1 MNKDKYA
8 LLVIDMQLVAFDGK
22 ITPPITIGSQLL
34 SSVSTLIEYCRS
46 EELPVIYTQT
56 RALSG
61 QPYSTDVHG
70 WEIHP
75 EVAPSTDEYIVF
87 KVGPSG
93 FENPELDKVLTKL
106 DVGSVIVCGIWSEGC
121 VAFTCES
128 ALELGYD
135 VYLAADAH
143 GTVRNSDTEAA
154 IVIAEQNDKLGQ
166 RNVIVLKTGDIEA
179 HLGRG

>member
-1 MNKDKYA
+1 
-8 LLVIDMQLVAFDGK
+8 
-22 ITPPITIGSQLL
+22 
-34 SSVSTLIEYCRS
+34 
-46 EELPVIYTQT
+46 VIYTQT

-61 QPYSTDVHG
+61 QPYATDVHG

-75 EVAPSTDEYIVF
+75 EVAPRTDECIVF

-93 FENPELDKVLTKL
+93 FENPELENILTKL

-166 RNVIVLKTGDIEA
+166 SNILVLKTRDIEA